1 MRSWVG
7 WSVSNYDAAA
17 VVNTDIEEI
26 ER

>member
-26 ER
+26 ET